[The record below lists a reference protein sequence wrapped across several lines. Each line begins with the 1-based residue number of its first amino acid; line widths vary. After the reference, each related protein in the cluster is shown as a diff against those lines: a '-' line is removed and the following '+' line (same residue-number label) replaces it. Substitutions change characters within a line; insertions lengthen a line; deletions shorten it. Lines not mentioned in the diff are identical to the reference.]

1 MNEDEPPRLESS
13 LTSII
18 AHVGLTVMEPVS
30 KPIHLKASIIKT
42 LTLKTYL
49 TIRSLKPFESNHLI

>member
-18 AHVGLTVMEPVS
+18 AHVGLTVMEPRS
-30 KPIHLKASIIKT
+30 KPNHLKASLIKT
-42 LTLKTYL
+42 LD
-49 TIRSLKPFESNHLI
+49 PFREET